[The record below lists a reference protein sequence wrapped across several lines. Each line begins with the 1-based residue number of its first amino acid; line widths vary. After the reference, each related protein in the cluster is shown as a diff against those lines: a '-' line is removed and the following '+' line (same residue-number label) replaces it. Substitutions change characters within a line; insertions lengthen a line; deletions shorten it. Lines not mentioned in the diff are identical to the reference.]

1 MQILADSFKITDIDK
16 EGKLYTKV
24 SRLYMQSPTISIA
37 LDYNTTLC
45 KLHVGHAVE
54 VRIFRGI
61 HENIDCFYLAYGRVY
76 SVEHRGS
83 RVSITASF
91 GGLLLIMDAPQE
103 AAKDIG
109 DKDDISLALTFI
121 L

>member
-1 MQILADSFKITDIDK
+1 MQILADSFKVVDIDK

-24 SRLYMQSPTISIA
+24 SRLYMESPKISIS

-45 KLHVGHAVE
+45 RLQVGHAVE

-76 SVEHRGS
+76 SLERKGPRTIV
-83 RVSITASF
+83 RVSL
-91 GGLLLIMDAPQE
+91 GGLLLIIDAPE
-103 AAKDIG
+103 EVTRGLG
-109 DKDDISLALTFI
+109 DKDDISLALTFV